1 MTSAYA
7 DRHLGES
14 ANLPLARAIYAEMRK
29 YPIIS
34 PHGHVDASMILTNKN
49 FADPVALLMAPD
61 HYILRM
67 LHSQGVKYEELAKNS
82 PEENWKV
89 LAENWKLFRST
100 PSRIWFQEILAT
112 LFDVSEIL
120 APDNAG
126 KIYNQINIKLQ
137 SPEFKPQSLF
147 KRFNIELR

>member
-1 MTSAYA
+1 MSSAYA

-34 PHGHVDASMILTNKN
+34 PHGHVDASMILADKN

-67 LHSQGVKYEELAKNS
+67 LHSQGV
-82 PEENWKV
+82 
-89 LAENWKLFRST
+89 
-100 PSRIWFQEILAT
+100 
-112 LFDVSEIL
+112 
-120 APDNAG
+120 
-126 KIYNQINIKLQ
+126 
-137 SPEFKPQSLF
+137 
-147 KRFNIELR
+147 